1 MLSEFAALEAH
12 DPRRMQR
19 ATQVIG
25 HLLRYQFI
33 HVEDRGSS
41 TLLETLL
48 RPDTERLVGSYFE
61 VAGYRL
67 VVRESEGW
75 AGILP
80 DTELISPPRMRMDET
95 LVLLL
100 LRRLWEESI
109 QEGDVQRH
117 GSVLVTLNEAYDAYQ
132 DMVARARRPALTV
145 TDFRNAI
152 QALERRAIV
161 RLGAYDEEVQ
171 DMELTIRALVAT
183 VTGED
188 FLTHLEELLARPEY
202 QDVSRHADLAEESG
216 AES

>member
-1 MLSEFAALEAH
+1 MLSEFAALEAR
-12 DPRRMQR
+12 DPKRAQR
-19 ATQVIG
+19 ATQTIA

-33 HVEDRGSS
+33 HVDDRGSPQ
-41 TLLETLL
+41 LIETLL
-48 RPDTERLVGSYFE
+48 RPDLERLIGSYFE

-80 DTELISPPRMRMDET
+80 DTEQISPPRMRIDET

-109 QEGDVQRH
+109 QEGDVQRL

-132 DMVARARRPALTV
+132 DMVARARRPSLSISE
-145 TDFRNAI
+145 FRDAV
-152 QALERRAIV
+152 QSLERRAIV
-161 RLGAYDEEVQ
+161 RLGPYDEEVQ

-183 VTGED
+183 IAGDD
-188 FLTHLEELLARPEY
+188 FLAHLEQLLAR
-202 QDVSRHADLAEESG
+202 ADYKDAEPATEADTDSESE
-216 AES
+216 A

>member
-1 MLSEFAALEAH
+1 MLAEFAALEAR

-25 HLLRYQFI
+25 HLLRNQFL

-48 RPDTERLVGSYFE
+48 RPDMERLIASFFD

-67 VVRESEGW
+67 IVRESEGW

-80 DTELISPPRMRMDET
+80 DTEQISPPRMRIDET

-100 LRRLWEESI
+100 LRRVWEEGV
-109 QEGDVQRH
+109 QEGDVERH
-117 GSVLVTLNEAYDAYQ
+117 GSVLISLNAAYDAYQ
-132 DMVARARRPALTV
+132 DMVARARRPALSIN
-145 TDFRNAI
+145 DFKAQI

-161 RLGAYDEEVQ
+161 RLGEYDEDIQ
-171 DMELTIRALVAT
+171 DIGLTVRALVAT
-183 VTGED
+183 VAGDDYLAALEQLLTRPDFQEAEGE
-188 FLTHLEELLARPEY
+188 EEAAGPEG
-202 QDVSRHADLAEESG
+202 EGE
-216 AES
+216 